1 MNTALYYRQ
10 ISNSKTRV
18 GACSSLKDIL
28 RLKGITKLG
37 STQLEW
43 LEGLE
48 DAGVTG
54 ANDLIKAIHE
64 FGGIKVKEE

>member
-1 MNTALYYRQ
+1 MTTSLYYKP
-10 ISNSKTRV
+10 ISNSEHYV
-18 GACSSLKDIL
+18 GKCTQLKEIL
-28 RLKGITKLG
+28 RKKEITKLG
-37 STQLEW
+37 STKLEW

-64 FGGIKVKEE
+64 FGGIEIKEE